1 MKQKLVSWLVLAAL
15 LIGLLPQGALFA
27 NANSET
33 DVAYPVDGGN
43 IYFDKLTGTVTGCD
57 DSVTAAVIPEQIEG
71 VTVTAL
77 GMGAFGS
84 YDGDNLTLKRV
95 VLPETVTDLGTET
108 FRYCAALEEV
118 NIPAGVTEIGYECFN
133 RCLSLTSIVLPE
145 GLKRIDNDA
154 FNQCESLQE
163 ILIPEGVELIGGEA
177 FFGCTAISALHI
189 PSSVTEIGNVAFYE
203 TGYYNN
209 ESNWSGNALYLD
221 GWLLDVKESE
231 QTELQIAEGTKHI
244 ADNVCFGHTALQSVS
259 FPEGLETVGTSA
271 FYECGNV
278 KSIVFPESLK
288 KLGNHV
294 FNACDRWIEVYFMGD
309 APEIGIGAFYSCV
322 SDIPWK
328 FAISDDMT
336 MFYIEGKAGW
346 TWPRWNGYPTATW
359 DGVNV
364 PEPPQDEIIYPVE
377 GGSLY
382 FRRSTGEIYDCDES
396 VTAADIPAEIEGV
409 AVRSISDEAF
419 AECAGLTSVTIP
431 ESVTRIGA
439 RAFSGCGSLTAITIP
454 SGVTSI
460 GASAFFNCGN
470 LSIITVL
477 NPMCYIE
484 WGYATLGYFETT
496 VVHGYLNS
504 TAQSYAEEY
513 GNPFTTHEFADGVC
527 TICGVT
533 PLVYQGSCGENLT
546 WSMDMD
552 TGVLTFTGTGAMDE
566 YACIPPWDSYN
577 CFVTQVVMPEGLT
590 SIGSWAFENCVNL
603 TEIDIP
609 STVTA
614 IDEGAF
620 WNCNRL
626 EALTLPDGL
635 EMIGPQVFSQ
645 CTRLADMVLPTGVT
659 SIGDAAFYGCSSLT
673 EITIPDG
680 VTSIGD
686 YTFANCE
693 HLTSV
698 TMPESV
704 TSIGYSAFTNCFS
717 LTNATI
723 PNNVTSIGDSAF
735 SHCYNL
741 RSVTIPNGVTRI
753 GQEAFLWCVGLTSVT
768 IMDGVQSIGDSAF
781 ADCIGL
787 TGVLLPESLTTIEVC
802 AFYDCRSLTR
812 MTIPENVTSIERSAF
827 FGCSDLKAVCFMG
840 AAPELG
846 EAAFMTYNAS
856 TGIYEI
862 IPDLV
867 LYYIEGKS
875 GWTSP
880 TWNGYPTA
888 TWDGE
893 SIQHVHSY
901 EESVV
906 APTCTE
912 QGYTAH
918 TCKICGDRYTDTYV
932 DALGHDYDAW
942 VQTKAPTCTETGQ
955 EERICLRCL
964 VYDIREIPAKGH
976 TEVIDNAVAATCT
989 ETGKTEGKHCADCGA
1004 VFTAQEITPA
1014 LGHDFGVWTQTK
1026 APTCTEKGEE
1036 KRTCSRCSEA
1046 ETREI
1051 AAKGHT
1057 VAIDAAVEAACT
1069 AAGKTEGKHCSVCNA
1084 VLLAQEVIPAL
1095 GHAYENGICVRCGK
1109 EDPNAQPVEFV
1120 DAPKTAWYAGAVTY
1134 AVRNGLMNG
1143 VGDGKFDPEGA
1154 MTRAMLVTVLW
1165 RYEGA
1170 PMEGSNIF
1178 SDVPNG
1184 QWYTDAVAWAAA
1196 NGIVGGVGNGRF
1208 DPEGNIT
1215 REQMATILHRYAE
1228 KKGLDTSKRDD
1239 LGGFPDGE
1247 KVQSWAKDAMQWVV
1261 AEGIINGSEGKL
1273 LPQGNA
1279 TRAQVAT
1286 ILMRF
1291 IENIVKVQQPAQG

>member
-1 MKQKLVSWLVLAAL
+1 SWLVLAAL

-57 DSVTAAVIPEQIEG
+57 ASVTSAVIPEQIEG

-133 RCLSLTSIVLPE
+133 RCLSLASIVLPE
-145 GLKRIDNDA
+145 GLKRIEYDA
-154 FNQCESLQE
+154 FNKCESLQE

-177 FFGCTAISALHI
+177 FFGCTALTAMHI

-203 TGYYNN
+203 TGFYNN

-271 FYECGNV
+271 FYGCGNV
-278 KSIVFPESLK
+278 KSIVFPESLE
-288 KLGNHV
+288 KLGNYI
-294 FNACDRWIEVYFMGD
+294 FYACDRWIEVYFTGD
-309 APEIGIGAFYSCV
+309 APEIGMGAFYSCV
-322 SDIPWK
+322 SEIPLK

-346 TWPRWNGYPTATW
+346 TCPRWNGYPTATW

-364 PEPPQDEIIYPVE
+364 PEPPADEITYPVE

-382 FRRSTGEIYDCDES
+382 FRKSTGEIYDCDES
-396 VTAADIPAEIEGV
+396 VTAADIPAELEGV
-409 AVRSISDEAF
+409 AVTSISNHAF
-419 AECAGLTSVTIP
+419 AECGSLTSVTIP
-431 ESVTRIGA
+431 DSVTRIGA
-439 RAFSGCGSLTAITIP
+439 EAFSGCGSLTGVTIP
-454 SGVTSI
+454 PSVTSI
-460 GASAFFNCGN
+460 GASAFINCGN

-477 NPMCYIE
+477 DPMCYIE
-484 WGYATLGYFETT
+484 WGRATLGYFETT

-566 YACIPPWDSYN
+566 YTCIPPWDSYN
-577 CFVTQVVMPEGLT
+577 YFVTQVVLPEGLT
-590 SIGSWAFENCVNL
+590 NIGSWAFENCVNL
-603 TEIDIP
+603 TEVDIP

-645 CTRLADMVLPTGVT
+645 CRRLADMELPSGVT
-659 SIGDAAFYGCSSLT
+659 SIGDGAFYGCSGLT
-673 EITIPDG
+673 EMTIPDG
-680 VTSIGD
+680 VTSIGQ
-686 YTFANCE
+686 YTFAYCDC
-693 HLTSV
+693 LTSV
-698 TMPESV
+698 TIPESV
-704 TSIGYSAFTNCFS
+704 TSIGSSAFCCCAALQS
-717 LTNATI
+717 VTI
-723 PNNVTSIGDSAF
+723 PDSVTSIGDSAF
-735 SHCYNL
+735 RCCNSL
-741 RSVTIPNGVTRI
+741 TSITIPGSVQQI
-753 GQEAFLWCVGLTSVT
+753 GRETFFWCAALTSVT
-768 IMDGVQSIGDSAF
+768 IQEGVQSIGDSAF
-781 ADCIGL
+781 YNCF
-787 TGVLLPESLTTIEVC
+787 SLTSV
-802 AFYDCRSLTR
+802 
-812 MTIPENVTSIERSAF
+812 TIPESVRDINECTFYNCGSLARVTIPESVTSIVYKAF
-827 FGCSDLKAVCFMG
+827 YGCEDLKAVCFMG
-840 AAPELG
+840 DAPELG
-846 EAAFMTYNAS
+846 EEVFMTFNVG
-856 TGIYEI
+856 TGMSDS

-893 SIQHVHSY
+893 SIQHEHSY

-912 QGYTAH
+912 QGYTTH

-942 VQTKAPTCTETGQ
+942 VQTKAPTCTETGE

-989 ETGKTEGKHCADCGA
+989 ETGRTEGKHCADCGA
-1004 VFTAQEITPA
+1004 VFTAQETTPA
-1014 LGHDFGVWTQTK
+1014 LGHDFGAWTQTK
-1026 APTCTEKGEE
+1026 APTCIEKGAEE
-1036 KRTCSRCSEA
+1036 RTCSRCSET

-1051 AAKGHT
+1051 AVKEHT
-1057 VAIDAAVEAACT
+1057 VVIDAAVEATCT

-1084 VLLAQEVIPAL
+1084 VLLAQKVIPAL
-1095 GHAYENGICVRCGK
+1095 GHEYENGVCVRCGE
-1109 EDPNAQPVEFV
+1109 EDPDAQPVEFA

-1215 REQMATILHRYAE
+1215 REQMATILHRYAD

-1239 LGGFPDGE
+1239 LSGFPDGGN
-1247 KVQSWAKDAMQWVV
+1247 VQSWAKDAMQWVV

-1291 IENIVKVQQPAQG
+1291 IENIVKVQQPDQR

>member
-27 NANSET
+27 NAYSET

-43 IYFDKLTGTVTGCD
+43 IYFDKMTGTVTGCD
-57 DSVTAAVIPEQIEG
+57 DSVTVAVIPEQIEG

-77 GMGAFGS
+77 GIGAFGS

-118 NIPAGVTEIGYECFN
+118 NIPAAVTEIGYECFN
-133 RCLSLTSIVLPE
+133 RCLSLTRIVLPE
-145 GLKRIDNDA
+145 GLKQIDYDA

-163 ILIPEGVELIGGEA
+163 IIIPEGVVLIGSEA
-177 FFGCTAISALHI
+177 FFGCTALTALHI
-189 PSSVTEIGNVAFYE
+189 PSGVTEIGVSAFYE

-209 ESNWSGNALYLD
+209 ESNWNGNALYLD
-221 GWLLDVKESE
+221 GWLLDVRESE

-271 FYECGNV
+271 FYGCGNV
-278 KSIVFPESLK
+278 KSVVFPESLK
-288 KLGNHV
+288 NLGMHV
-294 FNACDRWIEVYFMGD
+294 FYACDRWIEVYFMGD
-309 APEIGIGAFYSCV
+309 APEIGEGSFYSCV
-322 SDIPWK
+322 SDTPWK

-364 PEPPQDEIIYPVE
+364 PEPPVDEITYPVE

-382 FRRSTGEIYDCDES
+382 FRKSTGEIYDCDES

-409 AVRSISDEAF
+409 AVRSISNDAF
-419 AECAGLTSVTIP
+419 AECASLTSVTIP
-431 ESVTRIGA
+431 DSVTRIGA
-439 RAFSGCGSLTAITIP
+439 EAFSGCGSLTAITIP
-454 SGVTSI
+454 SGVASI

-484 WGYATLGYFETT
+484 WGYETLGYFATT

-504 TAQSYAEEY
+504 TAQSYTEEF

-577 CFVTQVVMPEGLT
+577 QFVTQVIMPEGLPN
-590 SIGSWAFENCVNL
+590 IGSWAFENCVNL

-614 IDEGAF
+614 IGEGAF

-626 EALTLPDGL
+626 EALTLPDSL
-635 EMIGPQVFSQ
+635 EMIGPQAFSQ
-645 CTRLADMVLPTGVT
+645 CTRLAGMVLPTGVT

-673 EITIPDG
+673 EMTIPDG

-686 YTFANCE
+686 YTFAHCE

-698 TMPESV
+698 TIPESV
-704 TSIGYSAFTNCFS
+704 TSIGYSAFANCFS

-723 PNNVTSIGDSAF
+723 PNDVTSIGDSAF
-735 SHCYNL
+735 SCCDSLISITIPGGVQRVGHETFFWCVNL
-741 RSVTIPNGVTRI
+741 TDVTIC
-753 GQEAFLWCVGLTSVT
+753 E
-768 IMDGVQSIGDSAF
+768 GVQSIGDSAF
-781 ADCIGL
+781 SNCFSL
-787 TGVLLPESLTTIEVC
+787 TSVTLPESVRDIDEC
-802 AFYDCRSLTR
+802 AFYNCGSLAR
-812 MTIPENVTSIERSAF
+812 VIIPESVTSIGYSAF
-827 FGCSDLKAVCFMG
+827 YGCGDLKAVCFMG
-840 AAPELG
+840 DAPELG
-846 EAAFMTYNAS
+846 EDAFKTYNS
-856 TGIYEI
+856 GTGMSDR

-906 APTCTE
+906 APTCE
-912 QGYTAH
+912 SNGYTTH
-918 TCKICGDRYTDTYV
+918 ICKVCGDRYTDGYV
-932 DALGHDYDAW
+932 EALGHDFCEWIETLA
-942 VQTKAPTCTETGQ
+942 ATCTEEGY
-955 EERICLRCL
+955 EISVCSRCDAIKERA
-964 VYDIREIPAKGH
+964 IPAKGH
-976 TEVIDNAVAATCT
+976 TEVLDEAVAATCT
-989 ETGKTEGKHCADCGA
+989 ETGKTEGKHCSVCNT
-1004 VFTAQEITPA
+1004 VFIEQETTPA
-1014 LGHDFGVWTQTK
+1014 LGHDFGAWTQTK

-1036 KRTCSRCSEA
+1036 KRTCSRCSET

-1051 AAKGHT
+1051 AVKEHT
-1057 VAIDAAVEAACT
+1057 VVIDAAVEATCT
-1069 AAGKTEGKHCSVCNA
+1069 AAGKTEGKHCSACNT

-1095 GHAYENGICVRCGK
+1095 GHAYENGVCVRCGE

-1120 DAPKTAWYAGAVTY
+1120 DAPKTAWYAEAVTY

-1143 VGDGKFDPEGA
+1143 VGGGKFDPEGA

-1170 PMEGSNIF
+1170 PIEGSNIF
-1178 SDVPNG
+1178 SDAPNG

-1208 DPEGNIT
+1208 DPEGSIT

-1228 KKGLDTSKRDD
+1228 KKGLNTSKRDD

-1247 KVQSWAKDAMQWVV
+1247 KVQSWARDAMQWVV
-1261 AEGIINGSEGKL
+1261 AEGIINGSDGKL

-1291 IENIVKVQQPAQG
+1291 IENIVKVQQPAQS